1 MGVHAIESLQKGES
15 NVMVGVNEDQMI
27 LTSLDKAIKG
37 KSEINKNLIRVSEIL
52 SI

>member
-1 MGVHAIESLQKGES
+1 
-15 NVMVGVNEDQMI
+15 MVGVSEDQML
-27 LTSLDKAIKG
+27 LTTLDKAIKG